1 MEDRAAGDMADQ
13 LEPSPK
19 EPEPATKDAGTME
32 SELNEP
38 APAKLPYADRVQ
50 MAAEEPSAKT
60 SGSASAGPWQ
70 AASAALS
77 APASAAA
84 GANAAL
90 AIFQHYEEFKA
101 SCKSSKSQGW
111 LQPCCA
117 LK

>member
-13 LEPSPK
+13 LEPLPK
-19 EPEPATKDAGTME
+19 EPATKDAGTME
-32 SELNEP
+32 SELNEH

-101 SCKSSKSQGW
+101 SCKSQGW
-111 LQPCCA
+111 LQTCCA